1 MKTIWIQCSFI
12 MHLILHN
19 DVLCNVQ
26 VTYEIKS
33 QNGGYNKSNI
43 ETNARL
49 ENYDGGDYG
58 GYGNWDYEISFYEY
72 KLEEI
77 RLTQPIIDC
86 YTCHYT
92 KKEYYDF
99 GMPNCDY
106 PFNNKG
112 IPIVSCK
119 GLCGRTK
126 SILWYEQYMIIR
138 SCLPNCKN
146 IYDAVT
152 SVECCFGHRCNG
164 AKSDAVIH
172 YVHSMTIRLVFISAF
187 VCALCYCLSD
197 VSYSLF
203 HL

>member
-1 MKTIWIQCSFI
+1 MQCSIIMQFI
-12 MHLILHN
+12 LYYN
-19 DVLCNVQ
+19 VLCNVQ
-26 VTYEIKS
+26 VTYEIKN
-33 QNGGYNKSNI
+33 QIGGYNKSNI
-43 ETNARL
+43 ETNVGL

-77 RLTQPIIDC
+77 RPTQPIIDC

-92 KKEYYDF
+92 KKEYYDL
-99 GMPNCDY
+99 GMPNCDD

-112 IPIVSCK
+112 IPIVSCQ

-126 SILWYEQYMIIR
+126 SILGYDQYMIIR

-152 SVECCFGHRCNG
+152 TVECCFGHRCNG

-172 YVHSMTIRLVFISAF
+172 YVHWMTIKLVFISAF
-187 VCALCYCLSD
+187 VCALCDFFVQYVMFVTS
-197 VSYSLF
+197 
-203 HL
+203 